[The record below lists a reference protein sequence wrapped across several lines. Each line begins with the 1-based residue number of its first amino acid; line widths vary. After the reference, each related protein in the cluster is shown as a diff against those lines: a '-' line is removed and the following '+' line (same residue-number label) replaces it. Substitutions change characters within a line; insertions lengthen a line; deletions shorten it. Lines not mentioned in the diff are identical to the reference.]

1 MFELHVVVRDTKP
14 TMDRVSFRARII
26 SLLRV
31 PTLGNPHSPY
41 NMHMVL
47 LDPFGEEIQASVY
60 GPSVP
65 FFSRN
70 LHEGYVYDFAS
81 FQVVEAEGE
90 FRLSNHVYNLIFLF
104 FTSLERAPSL
114 NFPVWTLK
122 TNSVDAMF
130 ASDQLNTHLQDFFGM
145 LTAVSNEGYHVIRGR
160 RTLVRGIELCN
171 EYGTFDCVLLGN
183 YVHDFRV
190 GIASAFNG
198 QNVVLLKLVKGQV
211 CRGRVVCS
219 TVFFVSTVLLNPNIP
234 EVIHFRGL
242 MLLAGFVRSP
252 PIVTYFSSR
261 GSIENQ
267 LMGDFPPVTL
277 VVLKS
282 INKIFPQQLLVDYA
296 VPQYLMLFL
305 GLEYHWFVMML
316 LLLLLYLLL
325 LDRDARVLLKR
336 SCSDFFPLSSEHPDV
351 LVEVSDLLPESKD
364 LKLFVTRVGQGI
376 INLKSNEPK
385 ANPVTP
391 ALNKSFPPFPTME
404 NVHGNDTPGQR
415 TEAKDDDNAN
425 ICVGKGKSAF
435 HPYHPNLKRRQ
446 LKKNLI
452 NEYDTI
458 FPGESST
465 TTNFY
470 QPNMTATTED
480 LSNSYA
486 TTTISLSK

>member
-1 MFELHVVVRDTKP
+1 MFEPHVVVRDINP
-14 TMDRVSFRARII
+14 TMDRVAFRARII

-41 NMHMVL
+41 NMHMLL

-65 FFSRN
+65 FF
-70 LHEGYVYDFAS
+70 
-81 FQVVEAEGE
+81 
-90 FRLSNHVYNLIFLF
+90 
-104 FTSLERAPSL
+104 
-114 NFPVWTLK
+114 
-122 TNSVDAMF
+122 
-130 ASDQLNTHLQDFFGM
+130 
-145 LTAVSNEGYHVIRGR
+145 HVICMKDMCTILPPFKLLKLMENLDLRIIGP
-160 RTLVRGIELCN
+160 
-171 EYGTFDCVLLGN
+171 FDCVLLGN

-190 GIASAFNG
+190 GIASSVNG

-219 TVFFVSTVLLNPNIP
+219 TVFFLYLP
-234 EVIHFRGL
+234 
-242 MLLAGFVRSP
+242 MLLAGVVRSP
-252 PIVTYFSSR
+252 PIVTYFGSR

-277 VVLKS
+277 AVLKS
-282 INKIFPQQLLVDYA
+282 INKAGFYKVSCTVIGIANTKPWFRIPLVCYDA
-296 VPQYLMLFL
+296 TATVT
-305 GLEYHWFVMML
+305 
-316 LLLLLYLLL
+316 LLL
-325 LDRDARVLLKR
+325 LDRAARVLLKR
-336 SCSDFFPLSSEHPDV
+336 SCSDFFPLSSEHADV
-351 LVEVSDLLPESKD
+351 LVEVSDLFPESKD
-364 LKLFVTRVGQGI
+364 LQLFVTRVGQGI
-376 INLKSNEPK
+376 INLKSNKPK

-391 ALNKSFPPFPTME
+391 ALNKFVPPFPNME
-404 NVHGNDTPGQR
+404 NVHGNDTPVQG

-425 ICVGKGKSAF
+425 IYVGKGKSAF

-452 NEYDTI
+452 NEYDAI

-470 QPNMTATTED
+470 QPNMSATTED

-486 TTTISLSK
+486 TSTIPLSK